1 MQKKIMFL
9 LLLLI
14 IGIFIY
20 TVPLYNNCYAQ
31 HPIDIKITT
40 VQMRHQQMG
49 VGIER
54 IAKYITEKLKDKVRV
69 RIYPAAQLY
78 TGQEEIQAIMKGEI
92 QMAYVLS
99 ANMEPVD
106 SSMEVK
112 NLPFLFP
119 DVETMYKF
127 FEGPVGAKIRSNFE
141 KKGITIL
148 GTCSSGSAIISN
160 NKRPISKVEDFKGL
174 KIRSPGPMWALWLK
188 LLGAIPVV
196 TASEETY
203 TALQQG
209 VIDGALVPGVVFLA
223 RKYYDVQK
231 FVTNTGMMFAT
242 LNILITNTDWWKNLP
257 PDIKEGVSESVLRV
271 IKEQRAEIV
280 VEDKKVTDQ
289 IKSKG
294 CQVLFLTTEEERE
307 WKRVLQPVY
316 TEYGPKIGMDLIRE
330 AQKEIERILKEKK

>member
-1 MQKKIMFL
+1 MRKKKKIFQLLFL
-9 LLLLI
+9 VMV
-14 IGIFIY
+14 IFVLAKVSNS
-20 TVPLYNNCYAQ
+20 TAQ
-31 HPIDIKITT
+31 QLFDIKITT

-54 IAKYITEKLKDKVRV
+54 LAKYITEKLKDKVRV

-78 TGQEEIQAIMKGEI
+78 TGQEEIQAIIKGEI

-106 SSMEVK
+106 PIMEVK

-127 FEGPVGAKIRSNFE
+127 FEGRIGAKILSNFE

-148 GTCSSGSAIISN
+148 GTCSSGSAVISN
-160 NKRPISKVEDFKGL
+160 NKRPLSKVEDFRGL
-174 KIRSPGPMWALWLK
+174 KIRSPGPMWAIWLK

-209 VIDGALVPGVVFLA
+209 VIDGALAPGIVFVA

-242 LNILITNTDWWKNLP
+242 LNILITNTNWWNSLP
-257 PDIKEGVSESVLRV
+257 PDIRSGISEAISRL

-280 VEDKKVTDQ
+280 VDDKKVIDQ
-289 IKSKG
+289 IKAKG
-294 CQVLFLTTEEERE
+294 CQVIFLTPDEERE
-307 WKRVLQPVY
+307 WKKALKPVY
-316 TEYGPKIGMDLIRE
+316 TEYGPKIGMDIVRE
-330 AQKEIERILKEKK
+330 AQKEIERIVKERK